1 MKVTLLIPSRHTVV
15 IRILL
20 HILYINL
27 SKSGIFSSQSSSVY
41 ILLVLLLLLHLTHS
55 YTLSLSDWYCCNF
68 YCPFLS
74 TYLFHV
80 RLLLLDSGNLI
91 LTTYSSVRRSENIS
105 SLYYFPLVT

>member
-20 HILYINL
+20 HILYIYL

-55 YTLSLSDWYCCNF
+55 YTLSLS
-68 YCPFLS
+68 LIGIVVIS
-74 TYLFHV
+74 IVLFSRHT
-80 RLLLLDSGNLI
+80 SF
-91 LTTYSSVRRSENIS
+91 T
-105 SLYYFPLVT
+105 